1 MGNTLETGWLADF
14 VYTGGQFERGLAVF
28 ADSWG
33 RITRFSRE
41 AGDLATARRLAGKAM
56 LPGLVN
62 VHSHAFQRAIR
73 GRTEYRTGVEQDTFW
88 TWRENMYLAA
98 NKLSPEAVYHVS
110 RMAFLEMALSGI
122 TTVGEFHYLHHA
134 PGGEPYQDRNLLA
147 ARVLGAAQDVG
158 LRIALLRTAY
168 VRSNFGK
175 PASEWQKRFVTPRVE
190 QFIDDTEALREA
202 VPRLC
207 RPGTAW
213 VGVAPHSVR
222 AVPLEYL
229 TEIAG
234 YARANS
240 MPLHMHVA
248 EQPAEVDTC
257 LQEYRRR
264 PVELLHEHGLLDSR
278 FTGIHAV
285 HISADEVRYLGEAKA
300 KVAACPTTERNLGDG
315 VAPARDLFQAGAG
328 ICFGSDSN
336 VQIDLLEDA
345 RGLEYHLR
353 LQQLERV
360 ILAPD
365 DAPDALA
372 KRLFRSATETGAESL
387 GGSGGALEVGRPADF
402 FTVDLSDPSI
412 AGAEGS
418 SLMNPIVFAMERT
431 AVRDVAVGGELL
443 VRDGRHA
450 LQDEIVG
457 KFSSVQQKLWGGK

>member
-1 MGNTLETGWLADF
+1 MF
-14 VYTGGQFERGLAVF
+14 V
-28 ADSWG
+28 DSGG
-33 RITRFSRE
+33 RIARFSRE
-41 AGDLATARRLAGKAM
+41 EGDLAKARRLQGRAM

-62 VHSHAFQRAIR
+62 VHSHAFQRVIR

-98 NKLSPEAVYHVS
+98 NKLSPEAVYHAA

-134 PGGEPYQDRNLLA
+134 PGGAPYEDRNLLA
-147 ARVLGAAQDVG
+147 AEVLRAAQSVG
-158 LRIALLRTAY
+158 IRIALLRTAY

-190 QFIDDTEALREA
+190 DFIDDTEALREA

-207 RPGTAW
+207 RPGSAW

-222 AVPLEYL
+222 AVPLDYL
-229 TEIAG
+229 TQVGG
-234 YARANS
+234 YAQANS
-240 MPLHMHVA
+240 LPLHMHVA
-248 EQPAEVDTC
+248 EQPAEVETC
-257 LQEYRRR
+257 LQEHGRR

-285 HISADEVRYLGEAKA
+285 HISADEVRYLGEAKS

-315 VAPARDLFQAGAG
+315 VAPARALFEAGAG

-353 LQQLERV
+353 LKQLERV

-372 KRLFRSATETGAESL
+372 KRLFRSATETGSESV
-387 GGSGGALEVGRPADF
+387 GGQGGALEVGRPADF
-402 FTVDLSDPSI
+402 FTVDLNDPSI
-412 AGAEGS
+412 AGAGG
-418 SLMNPIVFAMERT
+418 SLMNSIVFSLERT
-431 AVRDVAVGGELL
+431 AVRDVAVGGELV

-450 LQDEIVG
+450 LQEDIVRE
-457 KFSSVQQKLWGGK
+457 FAAVQQKLWSGK